1 MTDQLV
7 NKPANVSV
15 NGWPDGPVSNVG
27 RGLVAGMDT
36 PHRMIEALPG
46 IYQEQ
51 DFTQRFVSAFDAALA
66 PVYGT
71 LDNLDSFL
79 DPKLTPPDFLA
90 WLGSW
95 IGMVEAY
102 APTVELRRRLVSQ
115 AAALHKWQGTLSCV
129 RELIRLATGL
139 EPEVVESGGTR
150 WATRPNCP
158 PPGDARPLLIVRL
171 RVPADQAIDP
181 RRLDAL
187 IRASKPAHVPH
198 RLDIEVQR

>member
-1 MTDQLV
+1 MTQELV
-7 NKPANVSV
+7 NGRS
-15 NGWPDGPVSNVG
+15 NGRTRYVG
-27 RGLVAGMDT
+27 RGLVPGLSS
-36 PHRMIEALPG
+36 PHNLIEALPG

-51 DFTQRFVSAFDAALA
+51 DFTERFVSAFDEALA
-66 PVYGT
+66 PVYAT
-71 LDNLDSFL
+71 LDNLDSYF

-102 APTVELRRRLVSQ
+102 TPTVELRRRLVAR
-115 AAALHKWQGTLSCV
+115 AAELHKWQGTLACV

-139 EPEVVESGGTR
+139 DPEVIESGGTR
-150 WATRPNCP
+150 WSPQPNCP
-158 PPGDARPLLIVRL
+158 PPGDPRPSLIVRL
-171 RVPADQAIDP
+171 RVPAERAIDP

-187 IRASKPAHVPH
+187 IRASKPAHIPH

>member
-1 MTDQLV
+1 MSSS
-7 NKPANVSV
+7 NGSSNGRAN
-15 NGWPDGPVSNVG
+15 GAG
-27 RGLVAGMDT
+27 RGLVPGLTT
-36 PHRMIEALPG
+36 PHGMITALPG

-51 DFTQRFVSAFDAALA
+51 DFTRRFVSAFDESLA
-66 PVYGT
+66 PVYAT
-71 LDNLDSFL
+71 LDNLDSYL
-79 DPKLTPPDFLA
+79 DPQLTPPDFLA

-102 APTVELRRRLVSQ
+102 APTVELRRRLVAQ
-115 AAALHKWQGTLSCV
+115 AAALHKWQGTLACV

-150 WATRPNCP
+150 WSTRPNCP
-158 PPGDARPLLIVRL
+158 PPGDARPLLVVRL
-171 RVPADQAIDP
+171 RVPADRPIDP

-198 RLDIEVQR
+198 RLDIEVLP